1 MAFRYTATLRSL
13 LPSAHDRSS
22 HDQIATTISKD
33 FAEAATRR
41 VPGHRRVSA
50 LGNWHRKQLLED
62 RPETDRKHLRAALGM
77 HTHSSPYLKAM
88 LMATQRFDL
97 KGIAVGE
104 VSEEQ
109 RALASK
115 ELLERFK
122 KQAEEHHARK
132 AARELAEK
140 QERMEKEKLQ
150 KLEQLMSKFSRT

>member
-1 MAFRYTATLRSL
+1 M
-13 LPSAHDRSS
+13 
-22 HDQIATTISKD
+22 Q
-33 FAEAATRR
+33 
-41 VPGHRRVSA
+41 
-50 LGNWHRKQLLED
+50 
-62 RPETDRKHLRAALGM
+62 
-77 HTHSSPYLKAM
+77 
-88 LMATQRFDL
+88 MATQRFDL